1 MEGAWTVCRFK
12 GGIGKKEGGGVFE
25 RGTDTP
31 MHTMILEGSCQ
42 MLAFISQDNTSTKL
56 FPFMLITQLN

>member
-25 RGTDTP
+25 GGDWYPNAHYDPWRLLSNVSFYKPG
-31 MHTMILEGSCQ
+31 
-42 MLAFISQDNTSTKL
+42 
-56 FPFMLITQLN
+56 